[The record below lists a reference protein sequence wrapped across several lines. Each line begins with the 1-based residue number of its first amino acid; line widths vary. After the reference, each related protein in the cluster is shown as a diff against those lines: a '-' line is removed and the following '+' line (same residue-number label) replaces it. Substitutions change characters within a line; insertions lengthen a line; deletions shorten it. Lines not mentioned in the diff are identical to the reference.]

1 MKKTITAIVTAVM
14 ASVLGITS
22 CAAPAVPDVLPD
34 NTDTLI
40 DAILSVIDTI
50 LGFIG
55 EIAGLLF
62 K

>member
-1 MKKTITAIVTAVM
+1 MKKTLTTIIAAVM
-14 ASVLGITS
+14 VCVMGITVF
-22 CAAPAVPDVLPD
+22 AAPTVPEVLPD
-34 NTDTLI
+34 NADTLL
-40 DAILSVIDTI
+40 DAILSVLDDI